1 MANISRSYS
10 NGSAI
15 KVEYSYTQNVSK
27 NQSTLTMTLYV
38 HRDSYGPSW
47 NTHCNSYIR
56 LDGSNVMTYTGSFN
70 ISTSWVKIGSTVTKT
85 VTHNADGTK
94 SISITGFFD
103 SQGLTSKLDDLSCSG
118 TVTLK
123 TIPRASSISSITG
136 DTIGET
142 VTIRLNRASSSFT
155 HRLYYTFGDTKN
167 RLLSSS
173 VATSYSFKPSM
184 NDCAYLPNSTSGTA
198 TIRADTYNGST
209 KIGSASKNFT
219 LKVPSSV
226 APTLSGVSVTRVD
239 GDVPEGWGVYVKGKS
254 SAKVQI
260 NGAAGAYGST
270 IKAYAISGGGY
281 SGTTNPFTTGALNTA
296 GEVTFTGKITDS
308 RGRTASGS
316 ASITVE
322 DYAPPVL
329 TSVEAHRCSASGELQ
344 DDGEYITLTAVFS
357 GSTVGGRNAI
367 TGKYRRMPEGGDWTS
382 LSSLTSGQ
390 AVVFPAS
397 GDSTFSVEVQVSDAF
412 TTISQAV
419 VVNSVEFIMDFKAGG
434 NGIAFGKAAEY
445 DDLLDVQWDARFRG
459 ELAAGGPLST
469 ENPVE
474 YTPEEDDP
482 TVWQGKGLL
491 ALAVDEGELLNQP
504 TDRGLLLCLSPKEG
518 GQAHLLWMPQPD
530 GSLYHRGCDADGWGS
545 GWREAVDSGNWSDF
559 LANATGTMASNT
571 NPMTNVH
578 VRSIGS
584 AVATLS
590 FYCANADG
598 SQGNSM
604 NFLKESKNSE
614 GRTVLRCSV
623 NGGAY
628 LGTTSYRW
636 NTGFFT
642 NTITQS
648 DQKDKE
654 NITGIPNARA
664 FIMALEPIAYTLKDG
679 DGGRI
684 HMGFAAQAVA
694 QAAQENQMGDLS
706 LYQAA
711 VIGEDGTETYYTPD
725 APEEQLSWGLNYHE
739 FIAPLVALVQEQEA
753 RIAALEA
760 QVAALKEKKG

>member
-27 NQSTLTMTLYV
+27 NQSTITMTLYV

-142 VTIRLNRASSSFT
+142 VTIRLSRASSSFT

-167 RLLSSS
+167 RLLSSN

-184 NDCAYLPNSTSGTA
+184 NDCSYLPNGTSGTA

-209 KIGSASKNFT
+209 KIGSVSKNFP
-219 LKVPSSV
+219 LKVPASV
-226 APTLSGVSVTRVD
+226 VPTLSGVSVTRVD
-239 GDVPEGWGVYVKGKS
+239 GDVPEDWGVYVKGKS

-281 SGTTNPFTTGALNTA
+281 SGATNPFTTGTLNTA
-296 GEVTFTGKITDS
+296 GEVAFTGKITDS

-329 TSVEAHRCSASGELQ
+329 TSVEAHRCNASGALQ

-390 AVVFPAS
+390 TVVFPAS

-434 NGIAFGKAAEY
+434 TGIAFGKAAEY
-445 DDLLDVQWDARFRG
+445 DDTLDCNWDGHFRKNVQ
-459 ELAAGGPLST
+459 
-469 ENPVE
+469 V
-474 YTPEEDDP
+474 
-482 TVWQGKGLL
+482 
-491 ALAVDEGELLNQP
+491 
-504 TDRGLLLCLSPKEG
+504 
-518 GQAHLLWMPQPD
+518 D
-530 GSLYHRGCDADGWGS
+530 GSLSVGVPAAGERGI
-545 GWREAVDSGNWSDF
+545 R
-559 LANATGTMASNT
+559 LSNHLWLYYNEDET
-571 NPMTNVH
+571 PTAH
-578 VRSIGS
+578 IYQPY
-584 AVATLS
+584 AQKLS
-590 FYCANADG
+590 FSVRNGTGEPSDLEWMGENGG
-598 SQGNSM
+598 SN
-604 NFLKESKNSE
+604 
-614 GRTVLRCSV
+614 RYILRPME

-628 LGTTSYRW
+628 LGTTSMRW

-648 DQKDKE
+648 DLKDKE
-654 NITGIPNARA
+654 NIREISGAKG
-664 FIMALEPIAYTLKDG
+664 FIMALQPIAYTLKDG
-679 DGGRI
+679 DSGRV
-684 HMGFAAQAVA
+684 HMGFGAQQVA
-694 QAAQENQMGDLS
+694 QAAAEHGMGDLA
-706 LYQAA
+706 LYQASR
-711 VIGEDGTETYYTPD
+711 IEKDGRETYYSPETPD
-725 APEEQLSWGLNYHE
+725 KDLRWGLNYHE
-739 FIAPLVALVQEQEA
+739 FLAPLIALVQEQET
-753 RIAALEA
+753 RIQQLEE
-760 QVAALKEKKG
+760 QLDKIQKG

>member
-27 NQSTLTMTLYV
+27 NQSTITMTLYV

-85 VTHNADGTK
+85 VNHNADGTK

-142 VTIRLNRASSSFT
+142 VTIRLSRASSSFT

-184 NDCAYLPNSTSGTA
+184 NDCAYLPNGTSGTA

-239 GDVPEGWGVYVKGKS
+239 GDVPEDWGVYVKGKS

-296 GEVTFTGKITDS
+296 GEVAFTGKITDS

-419 VVNSVEFIMDFKAGG
+419 IVNSVEFIMDFKAGG

-474 YTPEEDDP
+474 YAPEEDDP

-530 GSLYHRGCDADGWGS
+530 GSLYHRGCDTDGWGS
-545 GWREAVDSGNWSDF
+545 GWREVVDSGTWSDF
-559 LANATGTMASNT
+559 LANATGTMATNT

-590 FYCANADG
+590 FYCGNSSDM
-598 SQGNSM
+598 QGNSL
-604 NFLKESKNSE
+604 NLLREAT
-614 GRTVLRCSV
+614 GDRRTVFRCSV

-648 DQKDKE
+648 DVKDKE
-654 NITGIPNARA
+654 NIAAIPNAKA

>member
-1 MANISRSYS
+1 MANISKSYS

-142 VTIRLNRASSSFT
+142 VTIRLSRASSSFT

-226 APTLSGVSVTRVD
+226 VPTLSGVSVTRVD

-308 RGRTASGS
+308 RGRTASSS

-382 LSSLTSGQ
+382 LSSLSSGQ

-474 YTPEEDDP
+474 YAPEEDDP

-491 ALAVDEGELLNQP
+491 ALSMGPGEMLNQP
-504 TDRGLLLCLSPKEG
+504 TDQGLLLCLSPKEG

-545 GWREAVDSGNWSDF
+545 GWREVIDTKNWNHF
-559 LANATGTMASNT
+559 LAYSTGTMATST
-571 NPMTNVH
+571 NPMNKVH
-578 VRSIGS
+578 VRSVGNDVS
-584 AVATLS
+584 SLS
-590 FYCANADG
+590 FFC
-598 SQGNSM
+598 GNSSNM
-604 NFLKESKNSE
+604 QASPLDFLQEATGQQRAVFRS
-614 GRTVLRCSV
+614 SV
-623 NGGAY
+623 NGEAY

-648 DQKDKE
+648 DVKDKE
-654 NITGIPNARA
+654 NIAAIPNAKA
-664 FIMALEPIAYTLKDG
+664 FILALNPIAYTLKDG

-753 RIAALEA
+753 RIAALES

>member
-1 MANISRSYS
+1 M
-10 NGSAI
+10 
-15 KVEYSYTQNVSK
+15 
-27 NQSTLTMTLYV
+27 
-38 HRDSYGPSW
+38 
-47 NTHCNSYIR
+47 
-56 LDGSNVMTYTGSFN
+56 
-70 ISTSWVKIGSTVTKT
+70 
-85 VTHNADGTK
+85 
-94 SISITGFFD
+94 
-103 SQGLTSKLDDLSCSG
+103 
-118 TVTLK
+118 
-123 TIPRASSISSITG
+123 
-136 DTIGET
+136 
-142 VTIRLNRASSSFT
+142 
-155 HRLYYTFGDTKN
+155 
-167 RLLSSS
+167 
-173 VATSYSFKPSM
+173 ATSYSFKPSM

-219 LKVPSSV
+219 LRVPASV

-254 SAKVQI
+254 
-260 NGAAGAYGST
+260 
-270 IKAYAISGGGY
+270 
-281 SGTTNPFTTGALNTA
+281 PFTTGALNTA

-419 VVNSVEFIMDFKAGG
+419 IVNSVKFIMDFKAGG

-459 ELAAGGPLST
+459 GVATDGPLST

-482 TVWQGKGLL
+482 AVWQGKGLL
-491 ALAVDEGELLNQP
+491 ALSMGPEELLNQP

-530 GSLYHRGCDADGWGS
+530 GSLYHRGCDAAPTPPVPWP
-545 GWREAVDSGNWSDF
+545 
-559 LANATGTMASNT
+559 AT
-571 NPMTNVH
+571 P
-578 VRSIGS
+578 
-584 AVATLS
+584 
-590 FYCANADG
+590 
-598 SQGNSM
+598 
-604 NFLKESKNSE
+604 
-614 GRTVLRCSV
+614 
-623 NGGAY
+623 
-628 LGTTSYRW
+628 
-636 NTGFFT
+636 
-642 NTITQS
+642 
-648 DQKDKE
+648 
-654 NITGIPNARA
+654 
-664 FIMALEPIAYTLKDG
+664 
-679 DGGRI
+679 
-684 HMGFAAQAVA
+684 
-694 QAAQENQMGDLS
+694 
-706 LYQAA
+706 
-711 VIGEDGTETYYTPD
+711 TP
-725 APEEQLSWGLNYHE
+725 
-739 FIAPLVALVQEQEA
+739 
-753 RIAALEA
+753 
-760 QVAALKEKKG
+760 

>member
-27 NQSTLTMTLYV
+27 NQSTITMTLYV

-85 VTHNADGTK
+85 VNHNADGTK

-142 VTIRLNRASSSFT
+142 VTIRLSRASSSFT

-184 NDCAYLPNSTSGTA
+184 NDCAYLPNGTSGTA

-219 LKVPSSV
+219 LRVPASV
-226 APTLSGVSVTRVD
+226 VPTLSGVSVTRVD

-296 GEVTFTGKITDS
+296 GEVAFTGKITDS

-329 TSVEAHRCSASGELQ
+329 TSVEAHRCNASGALQ

-382 LSSLTSGQ
+382 LSSLASGQ

-474 YTPEEDDP
+474 YAPEEDDP

-491 ALAVDEGELLNQP
+491 ALSMGPGEMLNQP
-504 TDRGLLLCLSPKEG
+504 TDQGLLLCLSPKEG

-545 GWREAVDSGNWSDF
+545 GWREVIDTKNWNHF
-559 LANATGTMASNT
+559 LAYSTGTMATST
-571 NPMTNVH
+571 NPMNKVH
-578 VRSIGS
+578 VRSVGNDVS
-584 AVATLS
+584 SLS
-590 FYCANADG
+590 FFC
-598 SQGNSM
+598 GNSSNM
-604 NFLKESKNSE
+604 QASPLDFLQEATGQQRAVFRS
-614 GRTVLRCSV
+614 SV
-623 NGGAY
+623 NGEAY

-648 DQKDKE
+648 DVKDKE
-654 NITGIPNARA
+654 NIAAIPNAKA
-664 FIMALEPIAYTLKDG
+664 FILALNPIAYTLKDG

-711 VIGEDGTETYYTPD
+711 VIGEDGTESYYTPE

-753 RIAALEA
+753 RIAALES